1 MENFKTFSDFK
12 LYGSSRMK
20 IRFDGFGY
28 INTRIHIIPFKKLK
42 GFKKQLDHFI
52 EIDANVDSELYSL
65 VSKEIEFRE
74 MCLSMRSIFDIKIK

>member
-1 MENFKTFSDFK
+1 MENFILFTDFK

-28 INTRIHIIPFKKLK
+28 TNSRIHIIPFKKLK
-42 GFKKQLDHFI
+42 GFRKQLDHFI
-52 EIDANVDSELYSL
+52 KIDATVDSELYSL

-74 MCLSMRSIFDIKIK
+74 MCLSMRSIFYIKIK